1 MVTAV
6 EELPDARKRP
16 LCGFADA
23 PYRLMTR
30 GGDLV
35 APLAPEDGVDWNA
48 CPFRDGSKRRS
59 RRPTGSAWGDIAAA
73 MQTRVRTDCL
83 SLALAFGMATRRI
96 GSGR

>member
-30 GGDLV
+30 GGDLA
-35 APLAPEDGVDWNA
+35 APLPPEDGVDWNA
-48 CPFRDGSKRRS
+48 GPFRDGSKRRS
-59 RRPTGSAWGDIAAA
+59 RRATGSAWGNIVAA
-73 MQTRVRTDCL
+73 MRTRFRSDCL
-83 SLALAFGMATRRI
+83 SSSLVFGR
-96 GSGR
+96 